1 MPEKKTTTRKTTT
14 RRAPARKPHRA
25 SRPSYTHEMIA
36 ERAYFIALERG
47 GSEFE
52 NWLEAER
59 ELVAAK

>member
-1 MPEKKTTTRKTTT
+1 MPEKKTTTRKTTNRKATTT
-14 RRAPARKPHRA
+14 RKPARKPA
-25 SRPSYTHEMIA
+25 ATNDAIA

-59 ELVAAK
+59 ELVAATK